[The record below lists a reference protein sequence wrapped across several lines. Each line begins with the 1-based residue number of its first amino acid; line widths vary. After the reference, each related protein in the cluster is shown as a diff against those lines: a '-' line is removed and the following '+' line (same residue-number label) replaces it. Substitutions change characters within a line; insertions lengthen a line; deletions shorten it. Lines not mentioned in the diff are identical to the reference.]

1 VFFAVIF
8 LFQRD
13 NVMRQFILFAVGLL
27 TVQVSLAQS
36 AFKVTIKDETTKE
49 PIAGVSVTVKDSAI
63 SAMTDAQGVV
73 QLTNIPD
80 GEQTITIFSPGYE
93 AKELKFTFPRPEM
106 SETVIFIRV
115 TNEVGEVTVT
125 STRTGREIDDV
136 PTRVEAIDEEEVDE
150 KTNMRPANVS
160 MVLNES
166 TGIKVQQT
174 SATSNTQS
182 VRIQGLDGR
191 YTQIL
196 KDGFSAFGG
205 FSGSISLLDI
215 LPLDLKQVEIIKGP
229 SATFYGGGAIAGV
242 VNFVSKEPEAKPVT
256 AMIFNQTTA
265 VGTDV
270 AVFNSRKFERFGY
283 TFLGSINYQKEYDVD
298 DDDFTELPR
307 TKSFNLSP
315 RFFFSFS
322 DKTRLVVGN
331 STSYQNRKG
340 GDVVVIRGH
349 ADDFHQYFENN
360 NSLRNITTLQFEKTI
375 ASGSR
380 FVAKQSLAFFTRKIE
395 IPNYLFEGRQFDSYT
410 DVSYFKTVSN
420 HAIVF
425 GFNAVY
431 DQFRESKSLLPR
443 DETRTT
449 FGGYVQDSFTLTN
462 KLFLEAGFRLDHLKD
477 YGTFP
482 LPRVSA
488 LYKFTNNLSSRLSLG
503 LGYKAPSIFT
513 EEAETLLF
521 QNVLPIGNTLKVE
534 RSRGGTLD
542 VNYRNAIGE
551 KFSYAVNQ
559 MFFYTEIKDPLVLL
573 ERPGGLFQSVNAAQP
588 VTSRGFET
596 NARLS
601 YDIVKLFAGY
611 TFTHAKAKYLT
622 GNQIL
627 PLTPKSRINSALL
640 FEREAN
646 FKTGIEAY
654 YTSSQFLTNR
664 FRTKPYWVLGIFGE
678 KMFGKY
684 SLFINAENI
693 TDTRQGRFTQV
704 VFPPHQM
711 PTFSEIYAP
720 TEGRVINGGIKIR
733 L

>member
-1 VFFAVIF
+1 MI
-8 LFQRD
+8 
-13 NVMRQFILFAVGLL
+13 RQFILFFVVLL
-27 TVQVSLAQS
+27 TAQVSFAQS
-36 AFKVTIKDETTKE
+36 AYKVTIKDEVTKE
-49 PIAGVSVTVKDSAI
+49 PIAGVTVTVKDRHI
-63 SAMTDAQGVV
+63 SGITDAQGTA

-80 GEQTITIFSPGYE
+80 GEQIITIFFPGYE
-93 AKELKFTFPRPEM
+93 TKELKLVFPRTEQN
-106 SETVIFIRV
+106 ENVIFIRV
-115 TNEVGEVTVT
+115 TNEVGEVTIT

-242 VNFVSKEPEAKPVT
+242 VNFVTKEPEDKPVT
-256 AMIFNQTTA
+256 AMLFNQTTA

-283 TFLGSINYQKEYDVD
+283 TFLGSLNYQKEYDVD
-298 DDDFTELPR
+298 DDDFTELPW
-307 TKSFNLSP
+307 TTSFNLSP
-315 RFFFSFS
+315 RLFFSFS
-322 DKTRLVVGN
+322 DRSRLVVGN

-340 GDVVVIRGH
+340 GDVFVIRGE

-360 NSLRNITTLQFEKTI
+360 NSLRNITTLQFENEF
-375 ASGSR
+375 ADGSR
-380 FVAKQSLAFFTRKIE
+380 LVAKQSLAFFSRKIE
-395 IPNYLFEGRQFDSYT
+395 IPDYLFKGRQFNSYT
-410 DVSYFKTVSN
+410 DVSYLRTVNN
-420 HAIVF
+420 HVLVF
-425 GFNAVY
+425 GLNAVY
-431 DQFRESKSLLPR
+431 DQFRERDSLLPR

-449 FGGYVQDSFTLTN
+449 FGGYAQDSFNLTN
-462 KLFLEAGFRLDHLKD
+462 KFFIEAGFRLDHLKD

-488 LYKFTNNLSSRLSLG
+488 LYKFTNNLSSRLSFG

-521 QNVLPIGNTLKVE
+521 RNVLPIGNSLKAE

-542 VNYRNAIGE
+542 VNYRNRIGE
-551 KFSYAVNQ
+551 KFSYTVNQ
-559 MFFYTEIKDPLVLL
+559 MFFYTKIEDPLVLL
-573 ERPGGLFQSVNAAQP
+573 ERAGGLFQFVNAAEP

-611 TFTHAKAKYLT
+611 TFTHAKANYLT

-640 FEREAN
+640 IESEAN

-664 FRTKPYWVLGIFGE
+664 FRTKPFWVMGIFGE
-678 KMFGKY
+678 KTFGKY
-684 SLFINAENI
+684 SLFINFENI
-693 TDTRQGRFTQV
+693 TDTRQGRLTQV